1 MLVEG
6 RVDFPAF
13 DAIDGVV
20 DLIEIDWQL
29 AAGQISR
36 DLLNLG
42 RSPSNGPITFEA
54 QWHPQ
59 RPLGGGREQ
68 LIQSVDSVKKNGFS
82 DRKE

>member
-13 DAIDGVV
+13 DTIDGVV

-59 RPLGGGREQ
+59 RPLGGGRE
-68 LIQSVDSVKKNGFS
+68 
-82 DRKE
+82 R